1 MSGPLALEILVVG
14 LNHNTA
20 PLAVRER
27 VAFPKEGFEDALTS
41 LAGRVGEGVILS
53 TCNRTEV
60 YCVSGDPDETA
71 GEVLRFVSDH
81 HEVGPETVSPY
92 VYRRHGPE
100 AVRHLF
106 RVAAGLDSMIVGE
119 SAILGQVRKALI
131 AASDAQTVRV
141 LLAGLFHSA
150 IRTGRRV
157 RAETDIGRNA
167 PSISYAGVRLAESVV
182 GRLSGR
188 RVLLIGAGEA
198 GKLVAKALKAVG
210 VGGLAIANRT
220 RSRAEDLA
228 HDLGG
233 DVIDFHD
240 IGESLGESDIV
251 LSATDAPEFVVTEAL
266 VRPSVDHRGHA
277 RPLFLFDLS
286 VPRDIE
292 PGVSAVAGVHLYNID
307 DLSAV
312 AEQNLEQ
319 RKLSAAAAEHIVEDE
334 LDRFTSWWDSLDAA
348 PVVRSMWQRAEEI
361 RRRELDRALDRMAD
375 LPPDQLEVVDALTRS
390 IVKKLLHDPTS
401 FLRDKAD
408 RSQIASAEALFK
420 L

>member
-1 MSGPLALEILVVG
+1 MSGPLALEILVLG

-27 VAFPKEGFEDALTS
+27 VAFLKEGLEDALTS
-41 LAGRVGEGVILS
+41 VAERVGEGVILS

-60 YCVSGDPDETA
+60 YCVSGDPDETF

-92 VYRRHGPE
+92 VYRHHGPE

-119 SAILGQVRKALI
+119 SAILGQVRKALV

-141 LLAGLFHSA
+141 PLAGLFHSA

-198 GKLVAKALKAVG
+198 GRLVAKALQTVG

-240 IGESLGESDIV
+240 IGEALGEADIV

-307 DLSAV
+307 DLSSV

-319 RKLSAAAAEHIVEDE
+319 RKLSAAAERIVEDE
-334 LDRFTSWWDSLDAA
+334 LGRFTSWWDSLDAA

-361 RRRELDRALDRMAD
+361 RQREMDRALDRMAD
-375 LPPDQLEVVDALTRS
+375 LPPDQVEIVDALTRS

>member
-1 MSGPLALEILVVG
+1 MALEILVLG

-27 VAFPKEGFEDALTS
+27 VAFLKEGLEDALTS
-41 LAGRVGEGVILS
+41 VAERVGEGVILS

-60 YCVSGDPDETA
+60 YCVSGDPDETF

-92 VYRRHGPE
+92 VYRHHGPE

-119 SAILGQVRKALI
+119 SAILGQVRKALV

-141 LLAGLFHSA
+141 PLAGLFHSA

-198 GKLVAKALKAVG
+198 GRLVAKALQTVG

-240 IGESLGESDIV
+240 IGEALGEADIV

-292 PGVSAVAGVHLYNID
+292 PGVSAVDGVHLYNID
-307 DLSAV
+307 DLSSV

-319 RKLSAAAAEHIVEDE
+319 RKLSAAAERIVEDE
-334 LDRFTSWWDSLDAA
+334 LGRFTSWWDSLDAA

-361 RRRELDRALDRMAD
+361 RQREMDRALDRMAD
-375 LPPDQLEVVDALTRS
+375 LPPDQVEIVDALTRS

>member
-41 LAGRVGEGVILS
+41 LAERVGEGVILS

-60 YCVSGDPDETA
+60 YCVSGDPDETS

-92 VYRRHGPE
+92 LYRRHGPE

-119 SAILGQVRKALI
+119 SEILGQVRKALI

-198 GKLVAKALKAVG
+198 GKLVAKALQAVG

-240 IGESLGESDIV
+240 IGEALGESDIV
-251 LSATDAPEFVVTEAL
+251 LSATDAPEYVVTEAL
-266 VRPSVDHRGHA
+266 VRPSVDHRGYE

-286 VPRDIE
+286 VPRTSS
-292 PGVSAVAGVHLYNID
+292 PGSRRSTAFICTT
-307 DLSAV
+307 STTCPSV

-319 RKLSAAAAEHIVEDE
+319 RKLSAAAAERIVEDE
-334 LDRFTSWWDSLDAA
+334 LRSVHVLVGLVGRGAGRQVDVAA
-348 PVVRSMWQRAEEI
+348 GGGHQAAGAGPRSRQNGG
-361 RRRELDRALDRMAD
+361 
-375 LPPDQLEVVDALTRS
+375 PPSR
-390 IVKKLLHDPTS
+390 PG
-401 FLRDKAD
+401 
-408 RSQIASAEALFK
+408 
-420 L
+420 